1 MKQIEFKPIPTALL
15 VPGQIVSDIS
25 SIDDAVLL
33 EFVKVTEDAAIF
45 NYVGG
50 DSIYLR
56 SEDGTIS
63 FNLGGSDFY
72 EVPQEL
78 INKLKHK

>member
-1 MKQIEFKPIPTALL
+1 MKQIEFKPIPIALL
-15 VPGQIVSDIS
+15 VPGQIVSDINN
-25 SIDDAVLL
+25 IDDAVLL

-45 NYVGG
+45 NHVGG

-63 FNLGGSDFY
+63 FNRGGSDFY
-72 EVPQEL
+72 EVSQEL
-78 INKLKHK
+78 ISKLKHK

>member
-45 NYVGG
+45 NHVGG

-63 FNLGGSDFY
+63 FSGRSDFY
-72 EVPQEL
+72 EIPQEL